1 MGAGCQESAVMTS
14 SGEARESSHL
24 SLTNLILV
32 SLVAGS
38 GLFIVNTVILVSLCY
53 RRSGGPRLA
62 PRWDRAG
69 DRLETSST
77 ECLSSS
83 QPTTP
88 HLLPTFSTPGRTS
101 SLHSQSVA
109 LSAFPPAGHDC
120 GAGKY
125 RSYSSAGSY
134 VGLSPSLPPP
144 ADGSAFS
151 SVPLVADIPA
161 PGAFSSHGIPGKEE
175 SITC

>member
-1 MGAGCQESAVMTS
+1 MTS
-14 SGEARESSHL
+14 SGEASQSSHL

-101 SLHSQSVA
+101 TLHSQSVA
-109 LSAFPPAGHDC
+109 LSAFPPGGHDC

-134 VGLSPSLPPP
+134 VGLSPSLLIQRPVSLRQPKALLLAPTP
-144 ADGSAFS
+144 AYFFKFQ
-151 SVPLVADIPA
+151 VNN
-161 PGAFSSHGIPGKEE
+161 GIQLQYSRLGF
-175 SITC
+175 

>member
-1 MGAGCQESAVMTS
+1 MTS
-14 SGEARESSHL
+14 SGETSDTSHL

-32 SLVAGS
+32 SLVAS
-38 GLFIVNTVILVSLCY
+38 TGLFIVNTVILVSLCY
-53 RRSGGPRLA
+53 KRSGPRLA

-69 DRLETSST
+69 ERGESSST

-88 HLLPTFSTPGRTS
+88 RLLPTFSTPGRTS
-101 SLHSQSVA
+101 SLHSQAVP
-109 LSAFPPAGHDC
+109 LSSFPQAGHEC
-120 GAGKY
+120 GPSKY
-125 RSYSSAGSY
+125 RTYSSGGSY
-134 VGLSPSLPPP
+134 VGISPSLPPP
-144 ADGSAFS
+144 ADGVGFS

-161 PGAFSSHGIPGKEE
+161 PGAFSGHGISGKEE

>member
-1 MGAGCQESAVMTS
+1 MTS
-14 SGEARESSHL
+14 SGETSDTSHL

-32 SLVAGS
+32 SLVAGT

-53 RRSGGPRLA
+53 KRSGPRLG

-69 DRLETSST
+69 ERGESSST

-101 SLHSQSVA
+101 SLHSQSVP
-109 LSAFPPAGHDC
+109 LSSFPQAVQEC
-120 GAGKY
+120 GPGGKY
-125 RSYSSAGSY
+125 RSYSSGGSY

-144 ADGSAFS
+144 ADGPGFS

-161 PGAFSSHGIPGKEE
+161 PGAFSGHGLSGKEE